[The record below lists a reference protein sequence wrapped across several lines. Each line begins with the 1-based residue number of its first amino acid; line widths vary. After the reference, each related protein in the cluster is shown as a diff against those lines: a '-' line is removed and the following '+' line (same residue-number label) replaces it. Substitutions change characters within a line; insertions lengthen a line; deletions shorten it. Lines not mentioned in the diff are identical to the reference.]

1 MKILNLV
8 LVLFLSVNSFSSEK
22 LFKRADS
29 LFQLNK
35 LENAI
40 YLYEEIIEKNM
51 ESSELYYNIGICFFQ
66 IEEFEKSKS
75 YFQRSIIL
83 NPKLKIAK
91 DRISQ
96 CNLKLNKK
104 EHPKLFYIIWK
115 NKIIGLFSKNFSIM
129 ISLTSII
136 LIFLLILLN
145 IFRIQKTQKRYI
157 TLVFLISLFFH
168 FVSFLKIEQ
177 EKVFLAK
184 NNTELNN

>member
-75 YFQRSIIL
+75 YFRTHCT
-83 NPKLKIAK
+83 A
-91 DRISQ
+91 
-96 CNLKLNKK
+96 
-104 EHPKLFYIIWK
+104 
-115 NKIIGLFSKNFSIM
+115 
-129 ISLTSII
+129 
-136 LIFLLILLN
+136 
-145 IFRIQKTQKRYI
+145 
-157 TLVFLISLFFH
+157 
-168 FVSFLKIEQ
+168 
-177 EKVFLAK
+177 
-184 NNTELNN
+184 